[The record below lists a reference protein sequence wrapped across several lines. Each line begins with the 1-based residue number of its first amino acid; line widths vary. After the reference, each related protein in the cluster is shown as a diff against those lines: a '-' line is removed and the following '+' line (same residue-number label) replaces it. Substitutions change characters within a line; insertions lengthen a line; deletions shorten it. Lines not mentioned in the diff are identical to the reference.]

1 MKKRILAVIM
11 AVCVSM
17 TALPA
22 DVRAAEDG
30 AVRTESTVQ
39 ETETEASSVEK
50 SSRTANAGNET
61 EELAEPETTGTEKT
75 TESAETET
83 AGTEETT
90 ETEIIE
96 TETAETEEPAGTE
109 TESAGTE
116 TETTETE
123 TGTETETTETE
134 TGTETET
141 TETET
146 GTETETTE
154 TETETETTETET
166 ETETTETETETET
179 EIKTT
184 GTETAET
191 EEPDE
196 SGTVE
201 AAELNYMM
209 VESPYVE
216 TPGIQNVVL
225 SLGTGNEQ
233 ISGIVLKYQNLTTGK
248 TYQAKAAGTE
258 EDMTRFTMDFSRN
271 GQAGEYQ
278 ITSVQF
284 TQEKTKQ
291 EILLSDLE
299 MDVRFGVNEQA
310 ETNPDQVLYDEDAY
324 ADVDADVVTMNED
337 GEIVSE
343 NTVENVLEQ
352 GISDAVIGGTDHL
365 KGASGN
371 VTVVLDPGH
380 DDTHAGASG
389 FGVQEKDLTLKIA
402 TYCKEELST
411 YSGIT
416 IYMTRESGNCPAGG
430 GDNTACL
437 DARANLAKNVGA
449 GVLVSF
455 HLNTANGAA
464 RGVEVYYPNSNYNAQ
479 VGSSGQALAKKICD
493 KLAALG
499 LNYRG
504 TLIRDASYDKYP
516 DGSAADYY
524 GLIRRCKN
532 NGIPGLIIE
541 HAFLDNANDYYTY
554 LSSDDKLKA
563 LGVADATAIAEY
575 FGLTKGAKTVT
586 LMYTQ
591 SREDGSLRLKWNG
604 LENVDYYEIYR
615 NTVDDTNYPKIDEV
629 SDATSYIDDDVKTGT
644 RYYYLIRPVF
654 NDGTM
659 GEYSK
664 SISGVALGKTK
675 LKKISAQS
683 GKKITLTWKKVS
695 MAEGYLIYR
704 KDGDDGNFNQIAQ
717 VTSGDT
723 LMYTDTVKT
732 NNKKY
737 KYKVQAYNTNNGKQG
752 VGTFSDVKVAKT
764 LAKVKITGI
773 TSSNAETLTISW
785 KKVDGAKGYII
796 SRSTKKDSG
805 YQEIETVSG
814 AGTTSCSD
822 DTVKAGKTYYY
833 KVEAYN
839 VIDGETGY
847 GGASDAV
854 SGKTAKRT
862 KITSIVSDNEK
873 ALTIK
878 WDKISGAYGYRIKR
892 STEED
897 GTYKVIKTIKSGNT
911 ASYKDTSVKAGKTY
925 YYTVETI
932 VKTDGNICYSGDSA
946 SVEGRTAKKT
956 KIKYAV
962 SNGSEQIEVKWGA
975 VSGAYGYRIK
985 RSMSKNGTYKVVAT
999 VKGKNKT
1006 TYLDENVKTAKTYYY
1021 KVETINKVNGKKGY
1035 SGDSAAVSAKTLKTT
1050 SITAVKAAT
1059 STSVKLEWKAVDGAS
1074 GYQIYRSTSKDSD
1087 YKKVGQVEG
1096 RNTRKFEDQTL
1107 EAGKTYYYQVRAYKS
1122 GSAKDGVASF
1132 SKAQKA
1138 WTIKQVVFSQITSD
1152 SKNQV
1157 TLGWKKVSKAQG
1169 YVICRSSKSR
1179 GGFEK
1184 IAEISSGTTLTY
1196 TDKSVTSGN
1205 TYYYKMAATYK
1216 IKGSAGRGSY
1226 SNVLQAA
1233 VLKQGSISSITLG
1246 ENMVLNVSWNSVE
1259 NADGYELAA
1268 AVSQKGTYTTLQTSG
1283 ETSFTH
1289 SNLTQGKT
1297 YYYKVR
1303 AYKDLSSKIRMY
1315 GPWSAVK
1322 SKAAAHEIMGTS
1334 SVSVDQM
1341 VTYYNKRYTF
1351 PADTYRDKG
1360 ADTAEAFFKIL
1371 KEEAEAEGV
1380 RADLLFAQVM
1390 LETGGLTFG
1399 GDVQASQCNFGGL
1412 GAVGGGAAGET
1423 YADVRTGLRA
1433 QVQHLKAYASTDG
1446 LNNECVDTRFQYVS
1460 RGTAKYI
1467 EWLAIPQNPYG
1478 KGWAA
1483 DADYGTK
1490 LLRIMDSL

>member
-22 DVRAAEDG
+22 DVRAAEDS
-30 AVRTESTVQ
+30 AVQTESTQ
-39 ETETEASSVEK
+39 KTSPSEESTQTENTG
-50 SSRTANAGNET
+50 NAA
-61 EELAEPETTGTEKT
+61 EELTGTEM
-75 TESAETET
+75 AE
-83 AGTEETT
+83 TEETT
-90 ETEIIE
+90 ETVTIETETIETEEPAETETLETEKPAETETIETETTETESTE
-96 TETAETEEPAGTE
+96 TETAETETE
-109 TESAGTE
+109 ES
-116 TETTETE
+116 
-123 TGTETETTETE
+123 
-134 TGTETET
+134 
-141 TETET
+141 
-146 GTETETTE
+146 TETETTE
-154 TETETETTETET
+154 TETEEPTE
-166 ETETTETETETET
+166 
-179 EIKTT
+179 
-184 GTETAET
+184 TETAET
-191 EEPDE
+191 E
-196 SGTVE
+196 TVQ

-216 TPGIQNVVL
+216 TPGTQNVVL
-225 SLGTGNEQ
+225 SLGTGDEQ
-233 ISGIVLKYQNLTTGK
+233 LSDIVLNYKNLTTGK
-248 TYQAKAAGTE
+248 AYQTKTAGIE
-258 EDMTRFTMDFSRN
+258 EDMIRFTMDFSEN

-291 EILLSDLE
+291 EILLSDLG

-324 ADVDADVVTMNED
+324 ADVDADVVTMSAD
-337 GEIVSE
+337 GEVISE

-352 GISDAVIGGTDHL
+352 GISEAVASVADNL
-365 KGASGN
+365 KGANSN
-371 VTVVLDPGH
+371 VKVVLDPGH
-380 DDTHAGASG
+380 DGTHAGASG
-389 FGVQEKDLTLKIA
+389 FGVQEADLTLKIA

-411 YSGIT
+411 YNGIT
-416 IYMTRESGNCPAGG
+416 VYMTRESASCPAGG
-430 GDNTACL
+430 GDNIACL

-449 GVLVSF
+449 NVLVSF
-455 HLNTANGAA
+455 HLNTANGTA

-479 VGSSGQALAKKICD
+479 VGSNGQALAKKICD

-504 TLIRDASYDKYP
+504 TLIRNASYDKYP

-575 FGLTKGAKTVT
+575 FGLTKGAQTVT
-586 LMYTQ
+586 CTYTQ
-591 SREDGSLRLKWNG
+591 SRADGSLKIKWSRLD
-604 LENVDYYEIYR
+604 NVDYYEIWR
-615 NTVDDTNYPKIDEV
+615 DTKDAYDYEKIDEV
-629 SDATSYIDDDVKTGT
+629 SDATSFIDDTVELGT
-644 RYYYLIRPVF
+644 RYYYLVRPVF
-654 NDGTM
+654 NDGTT

-664 SISGVALGKTK
+664 SISGVALAKTNFT
-675 LKKISAQS
+675 KIKAKS
-683 GKKITLTWKKVS
+683 GKKVTLTWKKVS
-695 MAEGYLIYR
+695 QAEGYLIYR
-704 KDGDDGNFNQIAQ
+704 KDSEDGKYNQIGK
-717 VTSGDT
+717 VTSGKT
-723 LMYTDTVKT
+723 LTYTDTVKS
-732 NNKKY
+732 NNKTYTY
-737 KYKVQAYNTNNGKQG
+737 KIQAYNTNNGKQG
-752 VGTFSDVKVAKT
+752 VGAYSSTKSAKT
-764 LAKVKITGI
+764 LAKAKITGI
-773 TSSNAETLTISW
+773 TSSNEDMLKISW
-785 KKVDGAKGYII
+785 KKVSGAKGYTI
-796 SRSTKKDSG
+796 SRSTSKNSG
-805 YQEIETVSG
+805 YKKIDTVTG
-814 AGTTSCSD
+814 KTSYTD

-839 VIDGETGY
+839 VNSGTKGY

-854 SGKTAKRT
+854 AGKTAKRT
-862 KITSIVSDNEK
+862 KITSIVSTNEK
-873 ALTIK
+873 TLTIK
-878 WDKISGAYGYRIKR
+878 WNKITGAYGYRIKR
-892 STEED
+892 STDED
-897 GTYKVIKTIKSGNT
+897 GTYKVVKTIKSGNT

-925 YYTVETI
+925 YYTVETM
-932 VKTDGNICYSGDSA
+932 VKTGDNICYSGDSA
-946 SVEGRTAKKT
+946 SMEGRTAKKA

-962 SNGSEQIEVKWGA
+962 SNGSNQIEVNWGA

-985 RSMSKNGTYKVVAT
+985 RSTSKNGTYKVVAT
-999 VKGKNKT
+999 LKGKNNT
-1006 TYLDENVKTAKTYYY
+1006 TYQDKNVKTAKTYYY

-1035 SGDSAAVSAKTLKTT
+1035 SGDSAVVSAKTLKTT
-1050 SITAVKAAT
+1050 SITAVKAT
-1059 STSVKLEWKAVDGAS
+1059 GSTSVRLEWKAVDGAS
-1074 GYQIYRSTSKDSD
+1074 GYQIYRSTSKDSG
-1087 YKKVGQVEG
+1087 YKKVGQVKG
-1096 RNTRKFEDQTL
+1096 KNTKKYEDKTL

-1122 GSAKDGVASF
+1122 NSAKNGVASF

-1169 YVICRSSKSR
+1169 YDIYRSDESNS
-1179 GGFEK
+1179 GFEK
-1184 IAEISSGTTLTY
+1184 IASISSGSTLTY
-1196 TDKSVTSGN
+1196 TDKGIKSGN
-1205 TYYYKMAATYK
+1205 TYYYKIVATYK

-1226 SNVLQAA
+1226 SKVTEVA

-1246 ENMVLNVSWNSVE
+1246 DNNVLNISWNSVA
-1259 NADGYELAA
+1259 NASGYELAG
-1268 AVSQKGTYTTLQTSG
+1268 AVSEKGTYTTLQTSG
-1283 ETSFTH
+1283 ATSFTH
-1289 SNLTQGKT
+1289 SNLVQGTT

-1303 AYKDLSSKIRMY
+1303 AYKDLSNGIRMY

-1322 SKAAAHEIMGTS
+1322 AKAAAHEIMGTS
-1334 SVSVDQM
+1334 SVTVDQM
-1341 VTYYNKRYTF
+1341 VSYYNKRYTF

-1360 ADTAEAFFKIL
+1360 ADSAEAFFKIL

-1380 RADLLFAQVM
+1380 RADVLFAQVM
-1390 LETGGLTFG
+1390 LETGGLKFG
-1399 GDVQASQCNFGGL
+1399 GDVQPSQCNFGGL

-1423 YADVRTGLRA
+1423 FADVRTGLRA

-1446 LNNECVDTRFQYVS
+1446 LNNACVDKRFQYVS
-1460 RGTAKYI
+1460 RGTARYV

>member
-22 DVRAAEDG
+22 DVRAAEDS
-30 AVRTESTVQ
+30 AVQTESTQ
-39 ETETEASSVEK
+39 KTSPSEESTQTENTG
-50 SSRTANAGNET
+50 NAA
-61 EELAEPETTGTEKT
+61 EELTGTEM
-75 TESAETET
+75 AE
-83 AGTEETT
+83 TEETT
-90 ETEIIE
+90 ETVTIETETIETEEPAETETLETEKPAETETIETETTETESTE
-96 TETAETEEPAGTE
+96 TETAETETE
-109 TESAGTE
+109 ES
-116 TETTETE
+116 
-123 TGTETETTETE
+123 
-134 TGTETET
+134 
-141 TETET
+141 
-146 GTETETTE
+146 TETETTE
-154 TETETETTETET
+154 TETEEPTE
-166 ETETTETETETET
+166 
-179 EIKTT
+179 
-184 GTETAET
+184 TETAET
-191 EEPDE
+191 E
-196 SGTVE
+196 TVQ

-216 TPGIQNVVL
+216 TPGTQNVVL
-225 SLGTGNEQ
+225 SLGTGDEQ
-233 ISGIVLKYQNLTTGK
+233 LSDIVLNYKNLTTGK
-248 TYQAKAAGTE
+248 AYQTKTAGIE
-258 EDMTRFTMDFSRN
+258 EDMIRFTMDFSEN

-291 EILLSDLE
+291 EILLSDLG

-324 ADVDADVVTMNED
+324 ADVDADVVTMSAD
-337 GEIVSE
+337 GEVISE

-352 GISDAVIGGTDHL
+352 GISEAVASVADNL
-365 KGASGN
+365 KGANSN
-371 VTVVLDPGH
+371 VKVVLDPGH
-380 DDTHAGASG
+380 DGTHAGASG
-389 FGVQEKDLTLKIA
+389 FGVQEADLTLKIA

-411 YSGIT
+411 YNGIT
-416 IYMTRESGNCPAGG
+416 VYMTRESASCPAGG
-430 GDNTACL
+430 GDNIACL

-449 GVLVSF
+449 NVLVSF
-455 HLNTANGAA
+455 HLNTANGTA

-479 VGSSGQALAKKICD
+479 VGSNGQALAKKICD

-504 TLIRDASYDKYP
+504 TLIRNASYDKYP

-575 FGLTKGAKTVT
+575 FGLTKGAQTVT
-586 LMYTQ
+586 CTYTQ
-591 SREDGSLRLKWNG
+591 SRADGSLKIKWSRLD
-604 LENVDYYEIYR
+604 NVDYYEIWR
-615 NTVDDTNYPKIDEV
+615 DTKDAYDYEKIDEV
-629 SDATSYIDDDVKTGT
+629 SDATSFIDDTVELGT
-644 RYYYLIRPVF
+644 RYYYLVRPVF
-654 NDGTM
+654 NDGTT

-664 SISGVALGKTK
+664 SISGVALAKTNFT
-675 LKKISAQS
+675 KIKAKS
-683 GKKITLTWKKVS
+683 GKKVTLTWKKVS
-695 MAEGYLIYR
+695 QAEGYLIYR
-704 KDGDDGNFNQIAQ
+704 KDSEDGKYNQIGK
-717 VTSGDT
+717 VTSGKT
-723 LMYTDTVKT
+723 LTYTDTVKS
-732 NNKKY
+732 NNKTYTY
-737 KYKVQAYNTNNGKQG
+737 KIQAYNTNNGKQG
-752 VGTFSDVKVAKT
+752 VGAYSSTKSAKT
-764 LAKVKITGI
+764 LAKAKITGI
-773 TSSNAETLTISW
+773 TSSNEDMLKISW
-785 KKVDGAKGYII
+785 KKVSGAKGYTI
-796 SRSTKKDSG
+796 SRSTSKNSG
-805 YQEIETVSG
+805 YKKIDTVTG
-814 AGTTSCSD
+814 KTSYTD

-839 VIDGETGY
+839 VNSGTKGY

-854 SGKTAKRT
+854 AGKTAKRT
-862 KITSIVSDNEK
+862 KITSIVSTNEK
-873 ALTIK
+873 TLTIK
-878 WDKISGAYGYRIKR
+878 WNKITGAYGYRIKR
-892 STEED
+892 STDED
-897 GTYKVIKTIKSGNT
+897 GTYKVVKTIKSGNT

-925 YYTVETI
+925 YYTVETM
-932 VKTDGNICYSGDSA
+932 VKTGDNICYSGDSA
-946 SVEGRTAKKT
+946 SMEGRTAKKA

-962 SNGSEQIEVKWGA
+962 SNGSNQIEVNWGA

-985 RSMSKNGTYKVVAT
+985 RSTSKNGTYKVVAT
-999 VKGKNKT
+999 LKGKNNT
-1006 TYLDENVKTAKTYYY
+1006 TYQDKNVKTAKTYYY

-1035 SGDSAAVSAKTLKTT
+1035 SGDSAVVSAKTLKTT
-1050 SITAVKAAT
+1050 SITAVKAT
-1059 STSVKLEWKAVDGAS
+1059 GSTSVRLEWKAVDGAS
-1074 GYQIYRSTSKDSD
+1074 GYQIYRSTSKDSG
-1087 YKKVGQVEG
+1087 YKKVGQVKG
-1096 RNTRKFEDQTL
+1096 KNTKKYEDKTL

-1122 GSAKDGVASF
+1122 NSAKNGVASF

-1169 YVICRSSKSR
+1169 YDIYRSDESNS
-1179 GGFEK
+1179 GFEK
-1184 IAEISSGTTLTY
+1184 IASISSGSTLTY
-1196 TDKSVTSGN
+1196 TDKGVKSGN
-1205 TYYYKMAATYK
+1205 TYYYKIAASYK

-1226 SNVLQAA
+1226 SKVTEVA

-1246 ENMVLNVSWNSVE
+1246 DNNVLNISWNSVA
-1259 NADGYELAA
+1259 NASGYELAG
-1268 AVSQKGTYTTLQTSG
+1268 AVSEKGTYTTLQTSG
-1283 ETSFTH
+1283 ATSFTH
-1289 SNLTQGKT
+1289 SNLVQGTT

-1303 AYKDLSSKIRMY
+1303 AYKDLSNGIRMY

-1322 SKAAAHEIMGTS
+1322 AKAAAHEIMGTS
-1334 SVSVDQM
+1334 SVTVDQM
-1341 VTYYNKRYTF
+1341 VSYYNKRYTF

-1360 ADTAEAFFKIL
+1360 ADSAEAFFKIL

-1380 RADLLFAQVM
+1380 RADVLFAQVM
-1390 LETGGLTFG
+1390 LETGGLKFG
-1399 GDVQASQCNFGGL
+1399 GDVQPSQCNFGGL

-1423 YADVRTGLRA
+1423 FADVRTGLRA

-1446 LNNECVDTRFQYVS
+1446 LNNACVDKRFQYVS
-1460 RGTAKYI
+1460 RGTARYV

>member
-22 DVRAAEDG
+22 DVRAAEDS
-30 AVRTESTVQ
+30 AIQTESTQ
-39 ETETEASSVEK
+39 ETSLAEEAAQTEN
-50 SSRTANAGNET
+50 TGNAAEELTGTEMAET
-61 EELAEPETTGTEKT
+61 EEV
-75 TESAETET
+75 AETK
-83 AGTEETT
+83 
-90 ETEIIE
+90 
-96 TETAETEEPAGTE
+96 ETAETEEPTE
-109 TESAGTE
+109 TVTIETETIETEEPAETETSETEKPAETETIE

-123 TGTETETTETE
+123 EPTETE
-134 TGTETET
+134 TGTTETEEP

-146 GTETETTE
+146 ADTET
-154 TETETETTETET
+154 
-166 ETETTETETETET
+166 
-179 EIKTT
+179 
-184 GTETAET
+184 
-191 EEPDE
+191 
-196 SGTVE
+196 VQ

-216 TPGIQNVVL
+216 TPGTQNVVL
-225 SLGTGNEQ
+225 SLGTGDEQ
-233 ISGIVLKYQNLTTGK
+233 LSDIVLNYKNLTTGK
-248 TYQAKAAGTE
+248 AYQTKAAGIE
-258 EDMTRFTMDFSRN
+258 EDMIRFTMDFSEN

-291 EILLSDLE
+291 EILLSDLG

-324 ADVDADVVTMNED
+324 ADVDADVVTMSAD
-337 GEIVSE
+337 GEVISE

-352 GISDAVIGGTDHL
+352 GISEAVASVADNL
-365 KGASGN
+365 KGANSN
-371 VTVVLDPGH
+371 VKVVLDPGH
-380 DDTHAGASG
+380 DGTHAGASG
-389 FGVQEKDLTLKIA
+389 FGVQEADLTLKIA

-411 YSGIT
+411 YNGIT
-416 IYMTRESGNCPAGG
+416 VYMTRESASCPAGG

-449 GVLVSF
+449 NVLVSF
-455 HLNTANGAA
+455 HLNTANGTA

-479 VGSSGQALAKKICD
+479 VGSNGQALAKKICD

-504 TLIRDASYDKYP
+504 TLIRNASYDKYP

-575 FGLTKGAKTVT
+575 FGLTKGAQTVT
-586 LMYTQ
+586 CTYTQ
-591 SREDGSLRLKWNG
+591 SRADGSLKIKWSG
-604 LENVDYYEIYR
+604 LDNVDYYEIWR
-615 NTVDDTNYPKIDEV
+615 DTKDAYDYEKIDEV
-629 SDATSYIDDDVKTGT
+629 SDATSFIDDTVELGT
-644 RYYYLIRPVF
+644 RYYYLVRPVF
-654 NDGTM
+654 NDGTT

-664 SISGVALGKTK
+664 SISGVALAKTNFT
-675 LKKISAQS
+675 KIKAKS
-683 GKKITLTWKKVS
+683 GKKVALTWKKVS
-695 MAEGYLIYR
+695 QAEGYLIYR
-704 KDGDDGNFNQIAQ
+704 KDSEDGKYNQIGK
-717 VTSGDT
+717 VTSGKT
-723 LMYTDTVKT
+723 LTYTDTVKS
-732 NNKKY
+732 NNKTYTY
-737 KYKVQAYNTNNGKQG
+737 KIQAYNTNNGKQG
-752 VGTFSDVKVAKT
+752 VGAYSSTKSAKT
-764 LAKVKITGI
+764 LAKAKITGI
-773 TSSNAETLTISW
+773 TSSNEEVLKISW
-785 KKVDGAKGYII
+785 NKVSGAKGYII

-805 YQEIETVSG
+805 YSEIDTVSG
-814 AGTTSCSD
+814 EKTTSYTD

-839 VIDGETGY
+839 VNSGTKGY

-854 SGKTAKRT
+854 AGKTAKRT
-862 KITSIVSDNEK
+862 KITSIVSTNEK
-873 ALTIK
+873 TLTIK
-878 WDKISGAYGYRIKR
+878 WNKITGAYGYRIKR
-892 STEED
+892 STDED
-897 GTYKVIKTIKSGNT
+897 GTYKVVKTIKSGNT
-911 ASYKDTSVKAGKTY
+911 TSYKDTSVKAGKTY
-925 YYTVETI
+925 YYTVETM
-932 VKTDGNICYSGDSA
+932 VKTGDNICYSGDSA
-946 SVEGRTAKKT
+946 SVEGRTAKKA

-962 SNGSEQIEVKWGA
+962 SNGSNQIEVNWGA

-985 RSMSKNGTYKVVAT
+985 RSTSKNGTYKVVAT
-999 VKGKNKT
+999 LKGKNNT
-1006 TYLDENVKTAKTYYY
+1006 TYQDKKLKTAKTYYY
-1021 KVETINKVNGKKGY
+1021 KIETINKVNGKKGY
-1035 SGDSAAVSAKTLKTT
+1035 SGNSAAVSAKTLKTT
-1050 SITAVKAAT
+1050 SITAVKAT
-1059 STSVKLEWKAVDGAS
+1059 GSTSVRLEWKAVDGAS
-1074 GYQIYRSTSKDSD
+1074 GYQIYRSTSKDSG
-1087 YKKVGQVEG
+1087 YKKVGQVKG
-1096 RNTRKFEDQTL
+1096 KNTKKYEDKTL

-1122 GSAKDGVASF
+1122 NSAKNGVASF

-1138 WTIKQVVFSQITSD
+1138 WTIKQVIFSQITSD

-1169 YVICRSSKSR
+1169 YDIYRSDKSNS
-1179 GGFEK
+1179 GFEK
-1184 IAEISSGTTLTY
+1184 IASISSGSTLTY
-1196 TDKSVTSGN
+1196 TDKGVKSGN
-1205 TYYYKMAATYK
+1205 TYYYKIAATYK

-1226 SNVLQAA
+1226 SKVTEVA

-1246 ENMVLNVSWNSVE
+1246 DNNVLNISWNSVA
-1259 NADGYELAA
+1259 NASGYELAG
-1268 AVSQKGTYTTLQTSG
+1268 AVSEKGTYTTLQTSG
-1283 ETSFTH
+1283 ATSFTH
-1289 SNLTQGKT
+1289 SNLVQGTT

-1303 AYKDLSSKIRMY
+1303 AYKDLSNGIRMY

-1322 SKAAAHEIMGTS
+1322 AKAAAHEIMGTS
-1334 SVSVDQM
+1334 SVTVDQM
-1341 VTYYNKRYTF
+1341 VSYYNKRYTF

-1360 ADTAEAFFKIL
+1360 ADSAEAFFKIL

-1380 RADLLFAQVM
+1380 RADVLFAQVM
-1390 LETGGLTFG
+1390 LETGGLKFG
-1399 GDVQASQCNFGGL
+1399 GDVQPSQCNFGGL
-1412 GAVGGGAAGET
+1412 GAVGGGAAGEAF
-1423 YADVRTGLRA
+1423 ADVRTGLRA

-1446 LNNECVDTRFQYVS
+1446 LNNACVDKRFQYVS
-1460 RGTAKYI
+1460 RGTARYV

>member
-22 DVRAAEDG
+22 DVSAAEDS
-30 AVRTESTVQ
+30 AVQTESMQKTSP
-39 ETETEASSVEK
+39 AEK
-50 SSRTANAGNET
+50 SAQTENAGNAA
-61 EELAEPETTGTEKT
+61 EELTGTEM
-75 TESAETET
+75 TE
-83 AGTEETT
+83 TEETT
-90 ETEIIE
+90 ETVTIETETIETEEPAETETSETEKPAETETSETEKPAETETIETETTETESTE
-96 TETAETEEPAGTE
+96 TETAETETE
-109 TESAGTE
+109 ES
-116 TETTETE
+116 
-123 TGTETETTETE
+123 
-134 TGTETET
+134 
-141 TETET
+141 
-146 GTETETTE
+146 TETETTE
-154 TETETETTETET
+154 TETEEPTE
-166 ETETTETETETET
+166 
-179 EIKTT
+179 
-184 GTETAET
+184 TETAET
-191 EEPDE
+191 E
-196 SGTVE
+196 TVQ

-216 TPGIQNVVL
+216 TPGTQNVVL
-225 SLGTGNEQ
+225 SLGTGDEQ
-233 ISGIVLKYQNLTTGK
+233 LSDIVLNYKNLTTGK
-248 TYQAKAAGTE
+248 AYQTKTAGIE
-258 EDMTRFTMDFSRN
+258 EDMIRFTMDFSEN

-291 EILLSDLE
+291 EILLSDLG

-324 ADVDADVVTMNED
+324 ADVDADVVTMSAD
-337 GEIVSE
+337 GEVISE

-352 GISDAVIGGTDHL
+352 GISEAVASVTDNL
-365 KGASGN
+365 KGANSN
-371 VTVVLDPGH
+371 VKVVLDPGH
-380 DDTHAGASG
+380 DGTHAGASG
-389 FGVQEKDLTLKIA
+389 FGVQEADLTLKIA

-411 YSGIT
+411 YNGIT
-416 IYMTRESGNCPAGG
+416 VYMTRESASCPAGG
-430 GDNTACL
+430 GDNIACL

-449 GVLVSF
+449 NVLVSF
-455 HLNTANGAA
+455 HLNTANGTA

-479 VGSSGQALAKKICD
+479 VGSNGQALAKKICD

-504 TLIRDASYDKYP
+504 TLIRNASYDKYP

-575 FGLTKGAKTVT
+575 FGLTKGAQTVT
-586 LMYTQ
+586 CTYTQ
-591 SREDGSLRLKWNG
+591 SRADGSLKIKWSG
-604 LENVDYYEIYR
+604 LDNVDYYEIWR
-615 NTVDDTNYPKIDEV
+615 DTKDAYDYEKIDEV
-629 SDATSYIDDDVKTGT
+629 SDATSFIDDTVELGT
-644 RYYYLIRPVF
+644 RYYYLVRPVF
-654 NDGTM
+654 NDGTT

-664 SISGVALGKTK
+664 SISGVALAKTNFT
-675 LKKISAQS
+675 KIEAKS
-683 GKKITLTWKKVS
+683 GKKVALTWKKVS
-695 MAEGYLIYR
+695 QAEGYLIYR
-704 KDGDDGNFNQIAQ
+704 KDSEDGKYNQIGK
-717 VTSGDT
+717 VTSGKT
-723 LMYTDTVKT
+723 LTYTDTVKS
-732 NNKKY
+732 NNKTYTY
-737 KYKVQAYNTNNGKQG
+737 KIQAYNTNNGKQG
-752 VGTFSDVKVAKT
+752 VGAYSSTKSAKT
-764 LAKVKITGI
+764 LAKAKITGI
-773 TSSNAETLTISW
+773 TSSNEEVLKISW
-785 KKVDGAKGYII
+785 NKVSGAKGYII

-805 YQEIETVSG
+805 YSEIDTVSG
-814 AGTTSCSD
+814 EKTTSYTD

-839 VIDGETGY
+839 VNSGTKGY

-854 SGKTAKRT
+854 AGKTAKCT
-862 KITSIVSDNEK
+862 KITSIISANEK
-873 ALTIK
+873 TLTIK
-878 WDKISGAYGYRIKR
+878 WNKITGAYGYRIKR
-892 STEED
+892 STDED
-897 GTYKVIKTIKSGNT
+897 GTYKVVKTIKSGNT
-911 ASYKDTSVKAGKTY
+911 TSYKDTSVKAGKTY
-925 YYTVETI
+925 YYTVETM
-932 VKTDGNICYSGDSA
+932 VKTGDNICYSGDSA
-946 SVEGRTAKKT
+946 PMEGRTAKKA

-962 SNGSEQIEVKWGA
+962 SNGSNQIEVNWGA

-985 RSMSKNGTYKVVAT
+985 RSTSKNGTYKVVAT
-999 VKGKNKT
+999 LKGKNNT
-1006 TYLDENVKTAKTYYY
+1006 TYQDKNVKTAKTYYY

-1035 SGDSAAVSAKTLKTT
+1035 SGDSAVVSAKTLKTT
-1050 SITAVKAAT
+1050 SITAVEAT
-1059 STSVKLEWKAVDGAS
+1059 GSTSVRLEWKAVDGSS
-1074 GYQIYRSTSKDSD
+1074 GYQIYRSTSKDSG
-1087 YKKVGQVEG
+1087 YKKVGQVKG
-1096 RNTRKFEDQTL
+1096 KNTKKYEDKTL

-1122 GSAKDGVASF
+1122 NSAKNGVASF

-1169 YVICRSSKSR
+1169 YDIYRSDKSNS
-1179 GGFEK
+1179 GFEK
-1184 IAEISSGTTLTY
+1184 IASISSGSTLTY
-1196 TDKSVTSGN
+1196 TDKGVKSGN
-1205 TYYYKMAATYK
+1205 TYYYKIAATYK

-1226 SNVLQAA
+1226 SKVTEVA

-1246 ENMVLNVSWNSVE
+1246 DNNVLNISWNSVA
-1259 NADGYELAA
+1259 NASGYELAG
-1268 AVSQKGTYTTLQTSG
+1268 AVSEKGTYTTLQTSG
-1283 ETSFTH
+1283 ATSFTH
-1289 SNLTQGKT
+1289 SNLVQGTT

-1303 AYKDLSSKIRMY
+1303 AYKDLSNGIRMY

-1322 SKAAAHEIMGTS
+1322 AKAAAHEIMGTS
-1334 SVSVDQM
+1334 SVTVDQM
-1341 VTYYNKRYTF
+1341 VSYYNKRYTF

-1360 ADTAEAFFKIL
+1360 ADSAEAFFKIL

-1380 RADLLFAQVM
+1380 RADVLFAQVM
-1390 LETGGLTFG
+1390 LETGGLQFG
-1399 GDVQASQCNFGGL
+1399 GDVQPSQCNFGGL

-1423 YADVRTGLRA
+1423 FADVRTGLRA

-1446 LNNECVDTRFQYVS
+1446 LNNACVDKRFQYVS
-1460 RGTAKYI
+1460 RGTARYV

>member
-22 DVRAAEDG
+22 DVSAAEDS
-30 AVRTESTVQ
+30 AVQTESMQKTLP
-39 ETETEASSVEK
+39 AEK
-50 SSRTANAGNET
+50 SAQTENAGNAA
-61 EELAEPETTGTEKT
+61 EELTGTEM
-75 TESAETET
+75 TE
-83 AGTEETT
+83 TEETT
-90 ETEIIE
+90 ETVTIETETIETEEPAETETSETEKPAETETIETETTETESTE
-96 TETAETEEPAGTE
+96 TETAETETE
-109 TESAGTE
+109 ES
-116 TETTETE
+116 
-123 TGTETETTETE
+123 
-134 TGTETET
+134 
-141 TETET
+141 
-146 GTETETTE
+146 TETETTE
-154 TETETETTETET
+154 TETEEPTE
-166 ETETTETETETET
+166 
-179 EIKTT
+179 
-184 GTETAET
+184 TETAET
-191 EEPDE
+191 E
-196 SGTVE
+196 TVQ

-216 TPGIQNVVL
+216 TPGTQNVVL
-225 SLGTGNEQ
+225 SLGTGDEQ
-233 ISGIVLKYQNLTTGK
+233 LSDIVLNYKNLTTGK
-248 TYQAKAAGTE
+248 AYQTKTAGIE
-258 EDMTRFTMDFSRN
+258 EDMIRFTMDFSEN

-291 EILLSDLE
+291 EILLSDLG

-324 ADVDADVVTMNED
+324 ADVDADVVTMSAD
-337 GEIVSE
+337 GEVISE

-352 GISDAVIGGTDHL
+352 GISEAVASVTDNL
-365 KGASGN
+365 KGANSN
-371 VTVVLDPGH
+371 VKVVLDPGH
-380 DDTHAGASG
+380 DGTHAGASG
-389 FGVQEKDLTLKIA
+389 FGVQEADLTLKIA

-411 YSGIT
+411 YNGIT
-416 IYMTRESGNCPAGG
+416 VYMTRESASCPAGG
-430 GDNTACL
+430 GDNIACL

-449 GVLVSF
+449 NVLVSF
-455 HLNTANGAA
+455 HLNTANGTA

-479 VGSSGQALAKKICD
+479 VGSNGQALAKKICD

-504 TLIRDASYDKYP
+504 TLIRNASYDKYP

-575 FGLTKGAKTVT
+575 FGLTKGAQTVT
-586 LMYTQ
+586 CTYTQ
-591 SREDGSLRLKWNG
+591 SRADGSLKIKWSG
-604 LENVDYYEIYR
+604 LDNVDYYEIWR
-615 NTVDDTNYPKIDEV
+615 DTKDAYDYEKIDEV
-629 SDATSYIDDDVKTGT
+629 SDATSFIDDTVELGT
-644 RYYYLIRPVF
+644 RYYYLVRPVF
-654 NDGTM
+654 NDGTT

-664 SISGVALGKTK
+664 SISGVALAKTNFT
-675 LKKISAQS
+675 KIEAKS
-683 GKKITLTWKKVS
+683 GKKVALTWKKVS
-695 MAEGYLIYR
+695 QAEGYLIYR
-704 KDGDDGNFNQIAQ
+704 KDSEDGKYNQIGK
-717 VTSGDT
+717 VTSGKT
-723 LMYTDTVKT
+723 LTYTDTVKS
-732 NNKKY
+732 NNKTYTY
-737 KYKVQAYNTNNGKQG
+737 KIQAYNTNNGKQG
-752 VGTFSDVKVAKT
+752 VGAYSSTKSAKT
-764 LAKVKITGI
+764 LAKAKITGI
-773 TSSNAETLTISW
+773 TSSNEEVLKISW
-785 KKVDGAKGYII
+785 NKVSGAKGYII

-805 YQEIETVSG
+805 YSEIDTVSG
-814 AGTTSCSD
+814 EKTTSYTD

-839 VIDGETGY
+839 VNSGTKGY

-854 SGKTAKRT
+854 AGKTAKCT
-862 KITSIVSDNEK
+862 KITSIISANEK
-873 ALTIK
+873 TLTIK
-878 WDKISGAYGYRIKR
+878 WNKITGAYGYRIKR
-892 STEED
+892 STDED
-897 GTYKVIKTIKSGNT
+897 GTYKVVKTIKSGNT
-911 ASYKDTSVKAGKTY
+911 TSYKDTSVKAGKTY
-925 YYTVETI
+925 YYTVETM
-932 VKTDGNICYSGDSA
+932 VKTGDNICYSGDSA
-946 SVEGRTAKKT
+946 PMEGRTAKKA

-962 SNGSEQIEVKWGA
+962 SNGSNQIEVNWGA

-985 RSMSKNGTYKVVAT
+985 RSTSKNGTYKVVAT
-999 VKGKNKT
+999 LKGKNNT
-1006 TYLDENVKTAKTYYY
+1006 TYQDKNVKTAKTYYY

-1035 SGDSAAVSAKTLKTT
+1035 SGNSAAVSAKTLKTT
-1050 SITAVKAAT
+1050 SITAVKAT
-1059 STSVKLEWKAVDGAS
+1059 GSTSVRLEWKAVDGAS
-1074 GYQIYRSTSKDSD
+1074 GYQIYRSTSKDSG
-1087 YKKVGQVEG
+1087 YKKVGQVKG
-1096 RNTRKFEDQTL
+1096 KNTKKYEDKTL

-1122 GSAKDGVASF
+1122 NSAKNGVASF

-1169 YVICRSSKSR
+1169 YDIYRSDESNS
-1179 GGFEK
+1179 GFEK
-1184 IAEISSGTTLTY
+1184 IASISSGSTLTY
-1196 TDKSVTSGN
+1196 TDKGVKSGN
-1205 TYYYKMAATYK
+1205 TYYYKIAATYK

-1226 SNVLQAA
+1226 SKVTEVA

-1246 ENMVLNVSWNSVE
+1246 DNNVLNISWNSVA
-1259 NADGYELAA
+1259 NASGYELAG
-1268 AVSQKGTYTTLQTSG
+1268 AVSEKGTYTTLQTSDA
-1283 ETSFTH
+1283 TSFTH
-1289 SNLTQGKT
+1289 SNLVQGTT

-1303 AYKDLSSKIRMY
+1303 AYKDLSNGIRMY

-1322 SKAAAHEIMGTS
+1322 AKAAAHEIMGTS
-1334 SVSVDQM
+1334 SVTVDQM
-1341 VTYYNKRYTF
+1341 VSYYNKRYTF

-1360 ADTAEAFFKIL
+1360 ADSAEAFFKIL

-1380 RADLLFAQVM
+1380 RADVLFAQVM
-1390 LETGGLTFG
+1390 LETGGLKFG
-1399 GDVQASQCNFGGL
+1399 GDVQPSQCNFGGL

-1423 YADVRTGLRA
+1423 FADVRTGLRA

-1446 LNNECVDTRFQYVS
+1446 LNNACVDKRFQYVS
-1460 RGTAKYI
+1460 RGTARYV

>member
-22 DVRAAEDG
+22 DVSAAEDS
-30 AVRTESTVQ
+30 VVQTESTQ
-39 ETETEASSVEK
+39 ETSLAEEAAQTEN
-50 SSRTANAGNET
+50 TGNAAEELTGTEMAET
-61 EELAEPETTGTEKT
+61 EEV
-75 TESAETET
+75 AETK
-83 AGTEETT
+83 
-90 ETEIIE
+90 
-96 TETAETEEPAGTE
+96 ETAETEEPTE
-109 TESAGTE
+109 TVTIETETIETEEPAETETSETEKPAETETIE

-123 TGTETETTETE
+123 EPTETE
-134 TGTETET
+134 TGTTETEEP

-146 GTETETTE
+146 ADTET
-154 TETETETTETET
+154 
-166 ETETTETETETET
+166 
-179 EIKTT
+179 
-184 GTETAET
+184 
-191 EEPDE
+191 
-196 SGTVE
+196 VQ

-216 TPGIQNVVL
+216 TPGTQNVVL
-225 SLGTGNEQ
+225 SLGTGDEQ
-233 ISGIVLKYQNLTTGK
+233 LSDIVLNYKNLTTGK
-248 TYQAKAAGTE
+248 AYQTKAAGIE
-258 EDMTRFTMDFSRN
+258 EDMIRFTMDFSEN

-291 EILLSDLE
+291 EILLSDLG

-324 ADVDADVVTMNED
+324 ADVDADVVTMSAD
-337 GEIVSE
+337 GEVISE

-352 GISDAVIGGTDHL
+352 GISEAVASVADNL
-365 KGASGN
+365 KGANSN
-371 VTVVLDPGH
+371 VKVVLDPGH
-380 DDTHAGASG
+380 DGTHAGASG
-389 FGVQEKDLTLKIA
+389 FGVQEADLTLKIA

-411 YSGIT
+411 YNGIT
-416 IYMTRESGNCPAGG
+416 VYMTRESASCPAGG

-449 GVLVSF
+449 NVLVSF
-455 HLNTANGAA
+455 HLNTANGTA

-479 VGSSGQALAKKICD
+479 VGSNGQALAKKICD

-504 TLIRDASYDKYP
+504 TLIRNASYDKYP

-575 FGLTKGAKTVT
+575 FGLTKGAQTVT
-586 LMYTQ
+586 CTYTQ
-591 SREDGSLRLKWNG
+591 SRADGSLKIKWSG
-604 LENVDYYEIYR
+604 LDNVDYYEIWR
-615 NTVDDTNYPKIDEV
+615 DTKDAYDYEKIDEV
-629 SDATSYIDDDVKTGT
+629 SDATSFIDDTVELGT
-644 RYYYLIRPVF
+644 RYYYLVRPVF
-654 NDGTM
+654 NDGTT

-664 SISGVALGKTK
+664 SISGVALAKTNFT
-675 LKKISAQS
+675 KIKAKS
-683 GKKITLTWKKVS
+683 GKKVTLTWKKVS
-695 MAEGYLIYR
+695 QAEGYLIYR
-704 KDGDDGNFNQIAQ
+704 KDSEDGKYNQIGK
-717 VTSGDT
+717 VTSGKT
-723 LMYTDTVKT
+723 LTYTDTVKS
-732 NNKKY
+732 NNKTYTY
-737 KYKVQAYNTNNGKQG
+737 KIQAYNTNNGKQG
-752 VGTFSDVKVAKT
+752 VGAYSSTKSAKT
-764 LAKVKITGI
+764 LAKAKITGI
-773 TSSNAETLTISW
+773 TSSNEEVLKISW
-785 KKVDGAKGYII
+785 NKVSGAKGYII

-805 YQEIETVSG
+805 YSEIDTVSG
-814 AGTTSCSD
+814 EKTTSYTD

-839 VIDGETGY
+839 VNSGTKGY

-854 SGKTAKRT
+854 AGKTAKRT
-862 KITSIVSDNEK
+862 KITSIVSTNEK
-873 ALTIK
+873 TLTIK
-878 WDKISGAYGYRIKR
+878 WNKITGAYGYRIKR
-892 STEED
+892 STDED
-897 GTYKVIKTIKSGNT
+897 GTYKVVKTIKSGNT
-911 ASYKDTSVKAGKTY
+911 TSYKDTSVKAGKTY
-925 YYTVETI
+925 YYTVETM
-932 VKTDGNICYSGDSA
+932 VKTGDNICYSGDSA

-962 SNGSEQIEVKWGA
+962 SNGSNQIEVNWGA

-985 RSMSKNGTYKVVAT
+985 RSTSKNGTYNVIAT
-999 VKGKNKT
+999 VNGKNKT
-1006 TYLDENVKTAKTYYY
+1006 TYQDKNVKTAKTYYY

-1035 SGDSAAVSAKTLKTT
+1035 SGDSAVVSAKTLKTT
-1050 SITAVKAAT
+1050 SITAVKAT
-1059 STSVKLEWKAVDGAS
+1059 GSTSVRLEWKAVDGAN
-1074 GYQIYRSTSKDSD
+1074 GYQIYRSTSKDSG
-1087 YKKVGQVEG
+1087 YKKVGQVKG
-1096 RNTRKFEDQTL
+1096 KNTKKYEDKTL

-1122 GSAKDGVASF
+1122 NSAKNGVASF

-1169 YVICRSSKSR
+1169 YDIYRSDESNS
-1179 GGFEK
+1179 GFEK
-1184 IAEISSGTTLTY
+1184 IASISSGSTLTY
-1196 TDKSVTSGN
+1196 TDKGIKSGN
-1205 TYYYKMAATYK
+1205 TYYYKIAATYK

-1226 SNVLQAA
+1226 SKVTEVA

-1246 ENMVLNVSWNSVE
+1246 DNNVLNISWNSVA
-1259 NADGYELAA
+1259 NASGYELAGA
-1268 AVSQKGTYTTLQTSG
+1268 ISEKGSYTTLQTSG
-1283 ETSFTH
+1283 ATSFTH
-1289 SNLTQGKT
+1289 SNLTQGTT

-1303 AYKDLSSKIRMY
+1303 AYKDLSSGIRMY

-1334 SVSVDQM
+1334 SVTVDQM
-1341 VTYYNKRYTF
+1341 VSYYNKRYTF

-1360 ADTAEAFFKIL
+1360 ADSAEAFFKIL

-1380 RADLLFAQVM
+1380 RADVLFAQVM

-1433 QVQHLKAYASTDG
+1433 QVQHLKAYASTEG
-1446 LNNECVDTRFQYVS
+1446 LNNACVDTRFQYVS
-1460 RGTAKYI
+1460 RGTARYV

-1490 LLRIMDSL
+1490 LLRIMNSL

>member
-30 AVRTESTVQ
+30 AVQTESTQAMETSSAEEAAVTEEASETEND
-39 ETETEASSVEK
+39 ETETSSESETTETGE
-50 SSRTANAGNET
+50 SSETETGVMET
-61 EELAEPETTGTEKT
+61 EET
-75 TESAETET
+75 AETET
-83 AGTEETT
+83 GAVETEEPAET
-90 ETEIIE
+90 ETTKTESTE
-96 TETAETEEPAGTE
+96 TETAETETAETE
-109 TESAGTE
+109 TEEPAE
-116 TETTETE
+116 TETVETE
-123 TGTETETTETE
+123 S
-134 TGTETET
+134 
-141 TETET
+141 
-146 GTETETTE
+146 TE
-154 TETETETTETET
+154 TETETET
-166 ETETTETETETET
+166 
-179 EIKTT
+179 
-184 GTETAET
+184 
-191 EEPDE
+191 
-196 SGTVE
+196 VQ
-201 AAELNYMM
+201 AAEMNYMM

-216 TPGIQNVVL
+216 TPGTQNVVL

-233 ISGIVLKYQNLTTGK
+233 IYDVILNYQNLTTGK
-248 TYQAKAAGTE
+248 TYQVKAAGTE
-258 EDMTRFTMDFSRN
+258 EDMIRFTMDFSEN

-291 EILLSDLE
+291 EILLSDLG

-310 ETNPDQVLYDEDAY
+310 ETTPDQVLYDEDAY
-324 ADVDADVVTMNED
+324 ADVDADVVTMSED

-352 GISDAVIGGTDHL
+352 GISKAVIGSTDHL
-365 KGASGN
+365 KGANSN
-371 VTVVLDPGH
+371 VKVVLDPGH
-380 DDTHAGASG
+380 DGTHAGASA
-389 FGVQEKDLTLKIA
+389 FGVQEADLTLKIA

-411 YSGIT
+411 YNGIT
-416 IYMTRESGNCPAGG
+416 VYMTRESASCPAGG

-449 GVLVSF
+449 SVLVSF
-455 HLNTANGAA
+455 HLNTANGTA
-464 RGVEVYYPNSNYNAQ
+464 RGVEVYYPNSNYNSQ
-479 VGSSGQALAKKICD
+479 VGSNGQALAKKICD

-504 TLIRDASYDKYP
+504 TLIRNATYDKYP

-554 LSSDDKLKA
+554 LSSDEKLKA

-586 LMYTQ
+586 CSYTQ
-591 SREDGSLRLKWNG
+591 SRADGSLKLKWTG
-604 LENVDYYEIYR
+604 LDNVDYYEIWR
-615 NTVDDTNYPKIDEV
+615 DTKDAYDYEKIDEV
-629 SDATSYIDDDVKTGT
+629 SDATSFIDDTVETGT
-644 RYYYLIRPVF
+644 KYYYLVRPVF
-654 NDGTM
+654 NDGTT

-664 SISGVALGKTK
+664 SISGVALGKTN
-675 LKKISAQS
+675 LTKIEAKS
-683 GKKITLTWKKVS
+683 GKQVTLTWKKVS
-695 MAEGYLIYR
+695 KAEGYLIYR
-704 KDGDDGNFNQIAQ
+704 KDTDDGKYNQIGT
-717 VTSGDT
+717 VTSGST
-723 LMYTDTVKT
+723 LTYTDTVKS
-732 NNKKY
+732 NNKTY
-737 KYKVQAYNTNNGKQG
+737 TYKVQAYNTNNGKQG
-752 VGTFSDVKVAKT
+752 VGAYSSTKSAKT
-764 LAKVKITGI
+764 LAKAKITGI
-773 TSSNAETLTISW
+773 TSSDEEVLKISW
-785 KKVDGAKGYII
+785 KKVSGAKGYII

-805 YQEIETVSG
+805 YKEIDTVTG
-814 AGTTSCSD
+814 KTSYSD

-839 VIDGETGY
+839 VNSGTKGY

-854 SGKTAKRT
+854 AGKTAKRT
-862 KITSIVSDNEK
+862 KITSIVSTNEK
-873 ALTIK
+873 TLTIK
-878 WDKISGAYGYRIKR
+878 WNKISGAYGYRIKR

-911 ASYKDTSVKAGKTY
+911 TSYKDTSVKAGKTY
-925 YYTVETI
+925 YYTVETM
-932 VKTDGNICYSGDSA
+932 VKTGDNICYSGDCA
-946 SVEGRTAKKT
+946 SVEGRTAKKA

-962 SNGSEQIEVKWGA
+962 SNGSEQIEVNWGA

-985 RSMSKNGTYKVVAT
+985 RSTSKNGTYKVVAT
-999 VKGKNKT
+999 LKGKNNT
-1006 TYLDENVKTAKTYYY
+1006 TYQDKNLKTAKTYYY

-1050 SITAVKAAT
+1050 SITAVKAT
-1059 STSVKLEWKAVDGAS
+1059 GSTSVKLEWKAVDGAS
-1074 GYQIYRSTSKDSD
+1074 GYQVYRSASKDSG
-1087 YKKVGQVEG
+1087 YEKVGQVKG
-1096 RNTRKFEDQTL
+1096 KNTKTYEDKTL

-1122 GSAKDGVASF
+1122 NSAKNGVASF

-1138 WTIKQVVFSQITSD
+1138 WTIKQVVLSQITSD

-1157 TLGWKKVSKAQG
+1157 TLGWKKISKAEG
-1169 YVICRSSKSR
+1169 YVIYRSSKSNS
-1179 GGFEK
+1179 GFEK
-1184 IAEISSGTTLTY
+1184 IAAISSSATLTY
-1196 TDKSVTSGN
+1196 TDKDVTSGN
-1205 TYYYKMAATYK
+1205 TYYYKIAATYK

-1226 SNVLQAA
+1226 SNVAQVP
-1233 VLKQGSISSITLG
+1233 VLKQGGISSITLG
-1246 ENMVLNVSWNSVE
+1246 DNNVLNISWNSVD
-1259 NADGYELAA
+1259 NASGYELAGA
-1268 AVSQKGTYTTLQTSG
+1268 ISEKGSYTTLQTSG
-1283 ETSFTH
+1283 ATSFTH
-1289 SNLTQGKT
+1289 SNLTQGTT

-1303 AYKDLSSKIRMY
+1303 AYKDLSSGIRMY

-1334 SVSVDQM
+1334 SVTVDQM
-1341 VTYYNKRYTF
+1341 VSYYNKRYTF

-1360 ADTAEAFFKIL
+1360 ADSAEAFFKIL

-1380 RADLLFAQVM
+1380 RADVLFAQVM

-1399 GDVQASQCNFGGL
+1399 GDVQAGQCNFGGL

-1433 QVQHLKAYASTDG
+1433 QVQHLKAYASTEG
-1446 LNNECVDTRFQYVS
+1446 LNNACVDTRFQYVS
-1460 RGTAKYI
+1460 RGTARYV

-1490 LLRIMDSL
+1490 LLRIMNSL

>member
-22 DVRAAEDG
+22 DVRAAEDS
-30 AVRTESTVQ
+30 AVQTESTQ
-39 ETETEASSVEK
+39 KTSPSEESTQTENTG
-50 SSRTANAGNET
+50 NAA
-61 EELAEPETTGTEKT
+61 EELTGTEM
-75 TESAETET
+75 AE
-83 AGTEETT
+83 TEETT
-90 ETEIIE
+90 ETVTIETETIETEEPAETETLETEKPAETETIETETTETESTE
-96 TETAETEEPAGTE
+96 TETAETETE
-109 TESAGTE
+109 ES
-116 TETTETE
+116 
-123 TGTETETTETE
+123 
-134 TGTETET
+134 
-141 TETET
+141 
-146 GTETETTE
+146 TETETTE
-154 TETETETTETET
+154 TETEEPTE
-166 ETETTETETETET
+166 
-179 EIKTT
+179 
-184 GTETAET
+184 TETAET
-191 EEPDE
+191 E
-196 SGTVE
+196 TVQ

-216 TPGIQNVVL
+216 TPGTQNVVL
-225 SLGTGNEQ
+225 SLGTGDEQ
-233 ISGIVLKYQNLTTGK
+233 LSDIVLNYKNLTTGK
-248 TYQAKAAGTE
+248 AYQTKTAGIE
-258 EDMTRFTMDFSRN
+258 EDMIRFTMDFSEN

-291 EILLSDLE
+291 EILLSDLG

-324 ADVDADVVTMNED
+324 ADVDADVVTMSAD
-337 GEIVSE
+337 GEVISE

-352 GISDAVIGGTDHL
+352 GISEAVASVADNL
-365 KGASGN
+365 KGANSN
-371 VTVVLDPGH
+371 VKVVLDPGH
-380 DDTHAGASG
+380 DGTHAGASG
-389 FGVQEKDLTLKIA
+389 FGVQEADLTLKIA

-411 YSGIT
+411 YNGIT
-416 IYMTRESGNCPAGG
+416 VYMTRESASCPAGG
-430 GDNTACL
+430 GDNIACL

-449 GVLVSF
+449 NVLVSF
-455 HLNTANGAA
+455 HLNTANGTA

-479 VGSSGQALAKKICD
+479 VGSNGQALAKKICD

-504 TLIRDASYDKYP
+504 TLIRNASYDKYP

-575 FGLTKGAKTVT
+575 FGLTKGAQTVT
-586 LMYTQ
+586 CTYTQ
-591 SREDGSLRLKWNG
+591 SRADGSLKIKWSRLD
-604 LENVDYYEIYR
+604 NVDYYEIWR
-615 NTVDDTNYPKIDEV
+615 DTKDAYDYEKIDEV
-629 SDATSYIDDDVKTGT
+629 SDATSFIDDTVELGT
-644 RYYYLIRPVF
+644 RYYYLVRPVF
-654 NDGTM
+654 NDGTT

-664 SISGVALGKTK
+664 SISGVALAKTNFT
-675 LKKISAQS
+675 KIKAKS
-683 GKKITLTWKKVS
+683 GKKVTLTWKKVS
-695 MAEGYLIYR
+695 QAEGYLIYR
-704 KDGDDGNFNQIAQ
+704 KDSEDGKYNQIGK
-717 VTSGDT
+717 VTSGKT
-723 LMYTDTVKT
+723 LTYTDTVKS
-732 NNKKY
+732 NNKTYTY
-737 KYKVQAYNTNNGKQG
+737 KIQAYNTNNGKQG
-752 VGTFSDVKVAKT
+752 VGAYSSTKSAKT
-764 LAKVKITGI
+764 LAKAKITGI
-773 TSSNAETLTISW
+773 TSSNEDMLKISW
-785 KKVDGAKGYII
+785 KKVSGAKGYTI
-796 SRSTKKDSG
+796 SRSTSKNSG
-805 YQEIETVSG
+805 YKKIDTVTG
-814 AGTTSCSD
+814 KTSYTD

-839 VIDGETGY
+839 VNSGTKGY

-854 SGKTAKRT
+854 AGKTAKRT
-862 KITSIVSDNEK
+862 KITSIVSTNEK
-873 ALTIK
+873 TLTIK
-878 WDKISGAYGYRIKR
+878 WNKITGAYGYRIKR
-892 STEED
+892 STDED
-897 GTYKVIKTIKSGNT
+897 GTYKVVKTIKSGNT

-925 YYTVETI
+925 YYTVETM
-932 VKTDGNICYSGDSA
+932 VKTGDNICYSGDSA
-946 SVEGRTAKKT
+946 SMEGRTAKKA

-962 SNGSEQIEVKWGA
+962 SNGSNQIEVNWGA

-985 RSMSKNGTYKVVAT
+985 RSTSKNGTYKVVAT
-999 VKGKNKT
+999 LKGKNNT
-1006 TYLDENVKTAKTYYY
+1006 TYQDKNVKTAKTYYY

-1035 SGDSAAVSAKTLKTT
+1035 SGDSAVVSAKTLKTT
-1050 SITAVKAAT
+1050 SITAVKAT
-1059 STSVKLEWKAVDGAS
+1059 GSTSVRLEWKAVDGAS
-1074 GYQIYRSTSKDSD
+1074 GYQIYRSTSKDSG
-1087 YKKVGQVEG
+1087 YKKVGQVKG
-1096 RNTRKFEDQTL
+1096 KNTKKYEDKTL

-1122 GSAKDGVASF
+1122 NSAKNGVASF

-1169 YVICRSSKSR
+1169 YDIYRSDESNS
-1179 GGFEK
+1179 GFEK
-1184 IAEISSGTTLTY
+1184 IASISSGSTLTY
-1196 TDKSVTSGN
+1196 TDKGIKSGN
-1205 TYYYKMAATYK
+1205 TYYYKIAATYK

-1226 SNVLQAA
+1226 SKVTEVA

-1246 ENMVLNVSWNSVE
+1246 DNNVLNISWNSVA
-1259 NADGYELAA
+1259 NASGYELAG
-1268 AVSQKGTYTTLQTSG
+1268 AVSEKGTYTTLQTSG
-1283 ETSFTH
+1283 ATSFTH
-1289 SNLTQGKT
+1289 SNLVQGTT

-1303 AYKDLSSKIRMY
+1303 AYKDLSNGIRMY

-1322 SKAAAHEIMGTS
+1322 AKAAAHEIMGTS
-1334 SVSVDQM
+1334 SVTVDQM
-1341 VTYYNKRYTF
+1341 VSYYNKRYTF

-1360 ADTAEAFFKIL
+1360 ADSAEAFFKIL

-1380 RADLLFAQVM
+1380 RADVLFAQVM
-1390 LETGGLTFG
+1390 LETGGLKFG
-1399 GDVQASQCNFGGL
+1399 GDVQPSQCNFGGL

-1423 YADVRTGLRA
+1423 FADVRTGLRA

-1446 LNNECVDTRFQYVS
+1446 LNNACVDKRFQYVS
-1460 RGTAKYI
+1460 RGTARYV